1 MGAMTTKT
9 NGKKRVL
16 VFGDFIVAAYGA
28 CGTRG
33 AKGLVRLA
41 VNEHLVMFRGRQRFV
56 IAED

>member
-1 MGAMTTKT
+1 MKT

-16 VFGDFIVAAYGA
+16 TFGDFIVAAYGA

-41 VNEHLVMFRGRQRFV
+41 VNEHLVMFRGWQRFV
-56 IAED
+56 VSEE